1 MHGDRTTALIA
12 DPDQWVRCRHESTA
26 LLDGGGVQLAWEP
39 EPDAGAEARA
49 GAGTGAAEIGPTA
62 TGPTATGA
70 TATGATADGTASGS
84 ATGPGPGDPGYG
96 PAGLAFDRWGRAYRS
111 HPRAGRVDVLPR
123 GATAAPATGPAP
135 HRPGTL
141 CVPRGLAVDAGQR
154 LHIAESGAAA
164 VHVVDLLGERLL
176 RRVPVR
182 TPAHPHRRPLDV
194 TAHCGAVA
202 VLVTR
207 PAGIVL
213 LQGRRGPL
221 RGPALHRPPGADGL
235 HPTRIA
241 DHSGHLYVLWT
252 GPAGPAGGGPAVI
265 ARADGT
271 RPLAVDGATDLDL
284 TPDGTLVVARTP
296 GRPFR
301 RFRPDGTTAW
311 AELEPLR
318 APDYDGGALTVD
330 PDGRTAFTT
339 VAGIARTAGPAARYT
354 PTGTVICYR
363 LDAGEYR
370 TRWGRLFL
378 DACIP
383 PGTDVRVSFLT
394 DDEDTVP
401 DPLPWQPPVRGPR
414 AVHRPD
420 LTPPLPSRA
429 GHAARLPAPAPLFRR
444 PTGRELP
451 WTQIDP
457 DDAYETYEAPVQAPP
472 GRYLWI
478 VLRLTGTLR
487 LTPRVRALRVERP
500 GHRLSAT
507 LPRAWS
513 RDEADAAF
521 LHRFLAPAEG
531 LLHETDSRAALRTLL
546 IDPRTTP
553 QEALGWL
560 AGLLGLALD
569 RRWPVA
575 ARRELI
581 AQAYDLFRIRG
592 TAACLE
598 RILRLYLPVPVSVVE
613 HWRLRGLAG
622 TVLGTAPGGPPAP
635 AVGGAAAASGA
646 LGRFTVGGT
655 RPGEDGYTA
664 TAHRFSVLIPAA
676 PTPAQLEAVRG
687 IVEAHKPAHT
697 RVDICPL
704 GTGMRLGRTLH
715 LGLTSVVGPG
725 AAWAPAVAGHLTLG
739 ANAVVG
745 VPAQGSRIGETT
757 IPGAVR
763 VG

>member
-39 EPDAGAEARA
+39 EPEP
-49 GAGTGAAEIGPTA
+49 EPE
-62 TGPTATGA
+62 P
-70 TATGATADGTASGS
+70 
-84 ATGPGPGDPGYG
+84 GPGPVTGTGTGSGTAGPAPASASAYGAAYG

-111 HPRAGRVDVLPR
+111 QPRAGRVDVLPP
-123 GATAAPATGPAP
+123 GATAAAPAPAP

-154 LHIAESGAAA
+154 LHIAESGGAA
-164 VHVVDLLGERLL
+164 VHVVDLWGERLL

-182 TPAHPHRRPLDV
+182 TAAHPHRRPLDV

-207 PAGIVL
+207 PAGILL

-235 HPTRIA
+235 RPTRIA
-241 DHSGHLYVLWT
+241 DHAGHLYVLWT
-252 GPAGPAGGGPAVI
+252 GPAGPAGAAAVI

-271 RPLAVDGATDLDL
+271 RPLTVGGATDLDL

-339 VAGIARTAGPAARYT
+339 AAGIARTAGAAARYT

-370 TRWGRLFL
+370 IRWGRLFL

-451 WTQIDP
+451 WAQIDP

-513 RDEADAAF
+513 RDETHAAF

-531 LLHETDSRAALRTLL
+531 MLHEMDSRAALRTLL
-546 IDPRTTP
+546 LDPRTTP

-622 TVLGTAPGGPPAP
+622 AVLGTAPGGPPAP
-635 AVGGAAAASGA
+635 AVGGAAATSGA

-676 PTPAQLEAVRG
+676 PTPAQLDVVRG
-687 IVEAHKPAHT
+687 IVESQKPAHT

-704 GTGMRLGRTLH
+704 GTGMRIGRTLH

-739 ANAVVG
+739 TNAVVG

-757 IPGAVR
+757 ISGAVR

>member
-1 MHGDRTTALIA
+1 MHGDRTTALLA
-12 DPDQWVRCRHESTA
+12 DPDQWLRCRHESTA

-39 EPDAGAEARA
+39 EPEPEPESERDPGPGPEPGAGAAAGVGA
-49 GAGTGAAEIGPTA
+49 GAGAGAGPTA
-62 TGPTATGA
+62 AAGA
-70 TATGATADGTASGS
+70 TAGAAAGH
-84 ATGPGPGDPGYG
+84 G

-111 HPRAGRVDVLPR
+111 HPRDGRVDVLPPD
-123 GATAAPATGPAP
+123 GTGTPAAGPP
-135 HRPGTL
+135 RPGTL

-154 LHIAESGAAA
+154 LHIAESGAGC
-164 VHVVDLLGERLL
+164 VHVVDLWGERLL

-182 TPAHPHRRPLDV
+182 TPAHPHRRPLDL

-202 VLVTR
+202 VLATR
-207 PAGIVL
+207 PAGL
-213 LQGRRGPL
+213 LLIHGRRGPQ
-221 RGPALHRPPGADGL
+221 RGPALHRPPGAEKL
-235 HPTRIA
+235 RPTRIA
-241 DHSGHLYVLWT
+241 DHAGLLHVLWT
-252 GPAGPAGGGPAVI
+252 GPVGGRAVA

-271 RPLAVDGATDLDL
+271 LPLTVEGGTDLCL
-284 TPDGTLVVARTP
+284 TPDGALVVARGP

-301 RFRPDGTTAW
+301 RFRPDGTSW
-311 AELEPLR
+311 SEIEPLY
-318 APDYDGGALTVD
+318 APGYDGGALTVD
-330 PDGRTAFTT
+330 PDGRIAFTT
-339 VAGIARTAGPAARYT
+339 ADGTGRTAGPAARYT
-354 PTGTVICYR
+354 PAGTVLCYR

-383 PGTDVRVSFLT
+383 PGTEVKAAFLT

-414 AVHRPD
+414 AVRRPD
-420 LTPPLPSRA
+420 LTPPLPSAAAR
-429 GHAARLPAPAPLFRR
+429 AARLAAPAPLFRR

-457 DDAYETYEAPVQAPP
+457 DDGFETYEAPVQAPP

-487 LTPRVRALRVERP
+487 VTPRIRALRVERP
-500 GHRLSAT
+500 GHRLAAA

-521 LHRFLAPAEG
+521 LQRFLAPAEG
-531 LLHETDSRAALRTLL
+531 LLHELDSRAALRTLL
-546 IDPRTTP
+546 LDPRTTP

-569 RRWPVA
+569 RRWPVP
-575 ARRELI
+575 ARRALI

-613 HWRLRGLAG
+613 HWRLRGLGGA
-622 TVLGTAPGGPPAP
+622 VLGTAPGGPPAP
-635 AVGGAAAASGA
+635 AVGGAARTSGA

-664 TAHRFSVLIPAA
+664 TAHRFSVLIAAA
-676 PTPAQLEAVRG
+676 PSPAQLDVVRAV
-687 IVEAHKPAHT
+687 VEAHKPAHT

-704 GTGMRLGRTLH
+704 GAGMRIGRALH

-725 AAWAPAVAGHLTLG
+725 AAWAPAVVGRT
-739 ANAVVG
+739 AVGTDGIVG
-745 VPAQGSRIGETT
+745 VPAAGSRVGEST
-757 IPGAVR
+757 IAGAVR

>member
-39 EPDAGAEARA
+39 EDEPEAGPDPEP
-49 GAGTGAAEIGPTA
+49 GTL
-62 TGPTATGA
+62 
-70 TATGATADGTASGS
+70 
-84 ATGPGPGDPGYG
+84 TGPGGAGSAATAGHGHG

-123 GATAAPATGPAP
+123 GATAPAPGPAP

-154 LHIAESGAAA
+154 LHIAESGGAA
-164 VHVVDLLGERLL
+164 VHVVDLWGERLL

-182 TPAHPHRRPLDV
+182 TPVHPHRRPLDV

-207 PAGIVL
+207 PAGIVV

-235 HPTRIA
+235 RPTRIA
-241 DHSGHLYVLWT
+241 DHAGHLYVLWT
-252 GPAGPAGGGPAVI
+252 GPAGGTAVI

-271 RPLAVDGATDLDL
+271 LPLTVDAATDLDL
-284 TPDGTLVVARTP
+284 ATDGTLVVARTP
-296 GRPFR
+296 GLPFR

-318 APDYDGGALTVD
+318 APDYDGGAMTVD

-339 VAGIARTAGPAARYT
+339 VAGTARTAGAAARYT
-354 PTGTVICYR
+354 PTGTVIGYR

-370 TRWGRLFL
+370 TRWGRLFV

-429 GHAARLPAPAPLFRR
+429 GRAARLPAPAPLFRR

-457 DDAYETYEAPVQAPP
+457 HDAYETYEAPVQAPP

-500 GHRLSAT
+500 GHRLSAS

-513 RDEADAAF
+513 RDEGDAAF

-531 LLHETDSRAALRTLL
+531 MLHEMDSRAALRTLL
-546 IDPRTTP
+546 LDPRTTP

-613 HWRLRGLAG
+613 HWRFRGLAG
-622 TVLGTAPGGPPAP
+622 AVLGTTPGGPPAP
-635 AVGGAAAASGA
+635 AVGGAATTSGA

-664 TAHRFSVLIPAA
+664 AAHRFSVLIPAA
-676 PTPAQLEAVRG
+676 PTPAQLDVVRS
-687 IVEAHKPAHT
+687 IVESHKPAHT

-704 GTGMRLGRTLH
+704 GAGMRMGRTLH

-725 AAWAPAVAGHLTLG
+725 AAWAPAVAGHIALG
-739 ANAVVG
+739 ANAIVG
-745 VPAQGSRIGETT
+745 VPAAGSRIGETT
-757 IPGAVR
+757 ISGAVR